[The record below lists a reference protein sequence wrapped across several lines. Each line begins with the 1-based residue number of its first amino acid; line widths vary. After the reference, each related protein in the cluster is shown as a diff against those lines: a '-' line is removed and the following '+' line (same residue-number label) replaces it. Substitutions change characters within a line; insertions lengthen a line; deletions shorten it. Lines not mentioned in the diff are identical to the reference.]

1 MKCSLMATLCDANVA
16 RTENVDNNS
25 HVTRTEN
32 TDNNINVAFPRS
44 DCRQG

>member
-1 MKCSLMATLCDANVA
+1 MATLCDANVA
-16 RTENVDNNS
+16 RTETIDNNS